1 MAAQRLS
8 RLQKKILR
16 WLVQDHQRTKGMI
29 ASSHEEL
36 VKHLQ
41 ADKGKI
47 SHSLQTL
54 EMRGWIMLGRS
65 PGGNMQHL
73 TLTPAG
79 HTGAAKV
86 GKKL

>member
-8 RLQKKILR
+8 RLQKRILR
-16 WLVQDHQRTKGMI
+16 WLAQDHQRTKGMI
-29 ASSHEEL
+29 ASSHEKL

-41 ADKGKI
+41 ADKGNI
-47 SHSLQTL
+47 SRSLHTL
-54 EMRGWIMLGRS
+54 ETRRWMVLGRS

-73 TLTPAG
+73 TLTSAG
-79 HTGAAKV
+79 HTCAAKV

>member
-8 RLQKKILR
+8 RLQKKILS

-41 ADKGKI
+41 ADKGHI
-47 SHSLQTL
+47 SRSLWYIR
-54 EMRGWIMLGRS
+54 EPSRRM
-65 PGGNMQHL
+65 
-73 TLTPAG
+73 
-79 HTGAAKV
+79 
-86 GKKL
+86 

>member
-8 RLQKKILR
+8 RLQKKILS

-29 ASSHEEL
+29 ARSHEEL

-41 ADKGKI
+41 ADKGNI
-47 SHSLQTL
+47 SRSLQTL
-54 EMRGWIMLGRS
+54 ETRGWIILGRS

-79 HTGAAKV
+79 HTCAAKV
-86 GKKL
+86 